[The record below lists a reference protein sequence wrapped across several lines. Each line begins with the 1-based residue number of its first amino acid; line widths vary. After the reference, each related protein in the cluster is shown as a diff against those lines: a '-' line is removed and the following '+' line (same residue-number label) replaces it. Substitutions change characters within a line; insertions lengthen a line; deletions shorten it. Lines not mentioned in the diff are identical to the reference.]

1 MLNCFSNQKTIWH
14 PFYVNY
20 TDHRN
25 TRMFA
30 RKYSFLFLLLGLVA
44 LVSCTEDEEVP
55 EVRIKRVKEAIYA
68 SMNEWY
74 FWNDF
79 IPTGVNVQQYSS
91 YEGLLRGLVYSQL
104 DRWSYITT
112 PSEFN
117 RAFTGQQAGHGFGIG
132 IGTDDNLYVSFVYE
146 ASPAGKDGWQRGW
159 EVIAVNGRPIST
171 YRSGNGYNLQLGPN
185 TSDIQNTFTLRLPD
199 GSETTRTIG
208 KSDYQTNSVL
218 HREVFKVDDKRVGYW
233 VYNSFRASPGVTP
246 TKSTE
251 VEQALNYFEE
261 GQIKELIIDLRYNG
275 GGSVNVAEQ
284 IMNALIPSV
293 HDGKLMYTNALNSD
307 KSNFNETYEFKKT
320 GNLELDRLIFITS
333 RGSASAS
340 ELIINCLEP
349 YMETVIIGENT
360 YGKPVGSF
368 PLSRYNNTLA
378 ANDVELVPVTFAI
391 ANANGKA
398 EYYDGFPVDFLAG
411 DDISK
416 NWGDQNDPRLRAA
429 VNYIQFGTVGPQA
442 RQTYKDHGWAMIDNF
457 SGLLKEFPAY

>member
-1 MLNCFSNQKTIWH
+1 MITPKLIL
-14 PFYVNY
+14 PV
-20 TDHRN
+20 
-25 TRMFA
+25 
-30 RKYSFLFLLLGLVA
+30 LLVGL
-44 LVSCTEDEEVP
+44 LINVSCTEDEEVP
-55 EVRIKRVKEAIYA
+55 EVRVKRVKEAIYA

-79 IPTGVNVQQYSS
+79 IPSSVNVDRYSS
-91 YEGLLRGLVYSQL
+91 YEDLLRGLVYNEL

-132 IGTDDNLYVSFVYE
+132 IGTDDNLYISFVYD

-159 EVIAVNGRPIST
+159 EVIEVNGRPISA

-185 TSDIQNTFTLRLPD
+185 TSDVQNTFVLRLPD

-208 KSDYQTNSVL
+208 KAEYQTNSVL
-218 HREVFKVDDKRVGYW
+218 HKEIVKLENKQVGYW

-246 TKSTE
+246 TKSME
-251 VEQALNYFEE
+251 VEEALQFFED
-261 GQIKELIIDLRYNG
+261 GQIEELIIDLRYNG
-275 GGSVNVAEQ
+275 GGSVDVAEQ
-284 IMNALIPSV
+284 IMNALIPGI
-293 HDGKLMYTNALNSD
+293 HDGKLMYTNALNND

-320 GNLELDRLIFITS
+320 GNLELERLIFITS

-349 YMETVIIGENT
+349 YIETVIIGEDT
-360 YGKPVGSF
+360 FGKPVGSF
-368 PLSRYNNTLA
+368 PLSRYNNTLS
-378 ANDVELVPVTFAI
+378 ANDIELVPITFAI

-398 EYYDGFPVDFLAG
+398 EYFDGFPVDFPVG

-416 NWGDQNDPRLRAA
+416 NWGDQKDPRLQAA
-429 VNYIQFGTVGPQA
+429 LSYIQFGSVGSQA
-442 RQTYKDHGWAMIDNF
+442 RLSYKDHGWAMIDEF
-457 SGLLKEFPAY
+457 SGLLKEFPSY